1 MSTQPV
7 RNLEGK
13 VVIVTGGA
21 SGIGGAVTRAF
32 VKRGAKVVA
41 VDLDTQAG
49 EALASELG
57 ESVAFMT
64 GDVLCEN
71 PLRTIRPSCRSASAT
86 RFAAPTAAESL

>member
-57 ESVAFMT
+57 ERGVH
-64 GDVLCEN
+64 DWRRCESRGCAGGGRAGRRA
-71 PLRTIRPSCRSASAT
+71 LRQA
-86 RFAAPTAAESL
+86 